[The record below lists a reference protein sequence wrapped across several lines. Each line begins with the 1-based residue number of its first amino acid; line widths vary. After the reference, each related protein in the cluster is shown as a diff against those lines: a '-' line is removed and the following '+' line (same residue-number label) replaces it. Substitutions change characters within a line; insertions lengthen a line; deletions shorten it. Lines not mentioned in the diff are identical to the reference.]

1 MFSFDVS
8 LCPLPLM
15 YDSCVIKIRGY
26 SYFSHNPRQQVARKA
41 YENSNINKQLAHS
54 RRCDTPL
61 QAVST
66 KDVPGLSGN
75 IGEDANLVI
84 HSPFN

>member
-1 MFSFDVS
+1 MVSFDVS

-26 SYFSHNPRQQVARKA
+26 SYFSHNPRHLVARKA
-41 YENSNINKQLAHS
+41 YKIVILISSSHTVAE
-54 RRCDTPL
+54 
-61 QAVST
+61 AVST

-75 IGEDANLVI
+75 LGEDANLVI